1 MTSQTTGRKR
11 DTLDKFYTSSDA
23 AKICVDLW
31 SAHISPQRD
40 DAVCEPSAGAGTFV
54 AQLEN
59 RMRLWSIIALDISPA
74 TAPLCHTPIYRCDFL
89 TTRWNTTA
97 KGPVR
102 YHFIGNPPFGRQA
115 SLARKF
121 IKHITRCDRAQS
133 ISFILPKSF
142 KKQSM
147 QKVFPLQWK
156 LVASLDL
163 PQDAYLLNGQP
174 YNVPSVFQIWVKGDT
189 DREVPLPEIPKDF
202 TFVKRDR
209 NPDLA
214 IRRVGVNAGRASED
228 PANLSIQSHYF
239 IKLNEGVDKQ
249 LFLAHAQRGHYPTST
264 DTTGPKSITKQDI
277 TSYLNQF
284 IISSN
289 GDV

>member
-1 MTSQTTGRKR
+1 
-11 DTLDKFYTSSDA
+11 
-23 AKICVDLW
+23 
-31 SAHISPQRD
+31 
-40 DAVCEPSAGAGTFV
+40 
-54 AQLEN
+54 
-59 RMRLWSIIALDISPA
+59 
-74 TAPLCHTPIYRCDFL
+74 
-89 TTRWNTTA
+89 
-97 KGPVR
+97 
-102 YHFIGNPPFGRQA
+102 
-115 SLARKF
+115 
-121 IKHITRCDRAQS
+121 
-133 ISFILPKSF
+133 
-142 KKQSM
+142 M
-147 QKVFPLQWK
+147 QKVFPLQWR
-156 LVASLDL
+156 LVTSLDL

-174 YNVPSVFQIWVKGDT
+174 YTVPSVFQIWVKGDT